1 MPKCKPCHL
10 LDMLAKLRDPRK
22 HKGKRHPLKSILT
35 LLVIGLMCGHKG
47 YTSIATWARS
57 QPALAR
63 ALGFTKKKTPSAST
77 IHYLLKKLDAE
88 ALEETL
94 THWVKTVIKSRP
106 DLTRC
111 FDAVAI
117 DGKTMRASQRS
128 GAITSHLPG
137 LFSLMNFQLMSIT
150 DSLDRP

>member
-63 ALGFTKKKTPSAST
+63 ALGLQRRK
-77 IHYLLKKLDAE
+77 HLLL
-88 ALEETL
+88 
-94 THWVKTVIKSRP
+94 
-106 DLTRC
+106 
-111 FDAVAI
+111 
-117 DGKTMRASQRS
+117 Q
-128 GAITSHLPG
+128 
-137 LFSLMNFQLMSIT
+137 LFIIN
-150 DSLDRP
+150 